1 MHKISRL
8 IALILGVIGL
18 VLCGWLMV
26 SSDKTKNSI
35 DNFPMVGMF
44 GVAYLLL
51 VIGLVVVISSAV
63 KNILSSPKSIKKTLL
78 YAGAFLG
85 VIIISYPLSYV
96 LLGSDSNYQW
106 ISAGIMAT
114 YLLILISLVS
124 VVFSVIKRT

>member
-26 SSDKTKNSI
+26 SSDETKNSI

-51 VIGLVVVISSAV
+51 VIGLVVV
-63 KNILSSPKSIKKTLL
+63 KSIKKTLL

-96 LLGSDSNYQW
+96 LFGSDSNYQW